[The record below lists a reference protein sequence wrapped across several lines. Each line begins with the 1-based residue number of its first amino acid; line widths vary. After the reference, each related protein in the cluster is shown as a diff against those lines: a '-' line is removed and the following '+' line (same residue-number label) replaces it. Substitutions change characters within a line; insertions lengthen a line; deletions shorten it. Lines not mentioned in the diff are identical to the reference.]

1 MENDLIRRFAQMSD
15 DELLEQCA
23 SGEFDES
30 ARSLLAAEL
39 NRRGLFPHALSHVPD
54 MGAEVPGSPTGFRH
68 LVRGLSPLG
77 AQILL
82 GRLQAEGVDAYLSG
96 ANVTHLEPFWFQAL
110 GGVRLFVRVEHLA
123 AAIDVINATRDG
135 EYELEEL
142 EEETSSDADRLSRKR
157 TAGWA
162 IVLTVAFIMGGI
174 TFAALWAKSNDYDPH
189 LIPVSPTRYFIGK
202 CLMSAVLAAY
212 AAVFLRVVEVA
223 VRLQKQPAS
232 FGRNRKETVSD

>member
-1 MENDLIRRFAQMSD
+1 MENDLIRRIAQMSD
-15 DELLEQCA
+15 DELLEQFA

-39 NRRGLFPHALSHVPD
+39 NRRGLLPHALSHVAD
-54 MGAEVPGSPTGFRH
+54 TGAEVEASQMGFRH

-82 GRLQAEGVDAYLSG
+82 GRLRAEGVDAYLSG

-123 AAIDVINATRDG
+123 TAIDVINATRDG

-162 IVLTVAFIMGGI
+162 IVLTVALIMGGI

-189 LIPVSPTRYFIGK
+189 LIQVSPTRYFIGK
-202 CLMSAVLAAY
+202 CLVGVVLVAY

-223 VRLQKQPAS
+223 IRFQKRPVR
-232 FGRNRKETVSD
+232 FGRSRGK